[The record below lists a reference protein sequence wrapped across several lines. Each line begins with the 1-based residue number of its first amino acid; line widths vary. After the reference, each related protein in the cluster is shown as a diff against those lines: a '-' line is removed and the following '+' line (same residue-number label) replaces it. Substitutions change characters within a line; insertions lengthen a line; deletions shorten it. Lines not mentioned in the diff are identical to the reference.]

1 MWISATLVF
10 AIGFAAN
17 LASWLAFSPGA
28 GTPVAGAGV
37 QGVGVWKYDFRLVTA
52 ALGTVY
58 PFAFFVPAGL
68 WFGLAQLGVTALS
81 LVHLICIY
89 GYSLAVFVP
98 TAVSGRRGGDT
109 GRAHALNRAHARAR
123 RPHRHHSLASAPQLL
138 CAIPSPGLQWAAA
151 IIGAA
156 LSALFVFKSL
166 YPVVVESGAVL
177 ALRTVVPLVVLLQ
190 LAFAVVLKLFFF
202 STAAS

>member
-68 WFGLAQLGVTALS
+68 WLGLAQLGVTALS

-98 TAVSGRRGGDT
+98 TAVSGRGGRGPANRAPRKWVA
-109 GRAHALNRAHARAR
+109 RAHASRC
-123 RPHRHHSLASAPQLL
+123 RPLAAPQLL
-138 CAIPSPGLQWAAA
+138 CAIPSPGLQWTAA
-151 IIGAA
+151 IVGAA

-202 STAAS
+202 STAVA